1 MIDNDGEAEIISETR
16 QAIPIQVHP
25 DVFQPDTNVKD
36 PKVSRQELFILIGK
50 YVWISGIGIMLILSL
65 YNW

>member
-1 MIDNDGEAEIISETR
+1 MIDNDGEAEIISETG

-25 DVFQPDTNVKD
+25 DVFQPYTNVKD
-36 PKVSRQELFILIGK
+36 PKVSRQELFILLGK